1 MTDPQTTAPAV
12 VQALINVA
20 HDLCVSGISK
30 ENQMNVGNGRG
41 FYYRSIE
48 AVYAALSPLLAREK
62 LVIKP
67 TRVEFLREA
76 ATKSMRLVTIR
87 VSYEIACALDG
98 STVTAESIG
107 EGADLSDKA
116 VGKAMSYAY
125 KTLMFQLFCIP
136 VEGQDDPDA
145 EVLEPEQPFVSADL
159 LERARATAARGR
171 KALQELWATLS
182 PADMQAIRAYAD
194 ELKAIG
200 DAADARAKEAG

>member
-1 MTDPQTTAPAV
+1 MTEPQPSAPAV
-12 VQALINVA
+12 VQALINVEHA
-20 HDLCVSGISK
+20 LCVAGISK
-30 ENQMNVGNGRG
+30 KKPAEGGVR
-41 FYYRSIE
+41 FSYRSIE
-48 AVYAALSPLLAREK
+48 AVYAALSPLLAHER

-87 VSYEIACALDG
+87 VSYEITCGLDG

-107 EGADLSDKA
+107 EGADPSDKA

-159 LERARATAARGR
+159 LERARAAASGGVKSFRDFWPS
-171 KALQELWATLS
+171 LPVE
-182 PADMQAIRAYAD
+182 DRAA
-194 ELKAIG
+194 LKAHVAMLQTIAQ
-200 DAADARAKEAG
+200 AADAEAKEVG